1 MPSFLVIHIIII
13 IIYYTIIL
21 LIDYMGVDQNKGIW
35 GSYNRRSTTNQPRS
49 QRCQSREGSV
59 VCNIILRRESSKH
72 CYISQIITVS
82 KDMAWARAY
91 PGRFSNRGAI
101 ADQPR
106 TNRGFHRHV
115 LKIDLIWVVRLWT
128 CCSMLFWFFF
138 AISYHI
144 YHYWT
149 QCQGRPKYPKYSIR
163 LKCHIIIMPW
173 KYNCW
178 FLLLQ

>member
-1 MPSFLVIHIIII
+1 MLIKIKVSRAA
-13 IIYYTIIL
+13 TIA
-21 LIDYMGVDQNKGIW
+21 D
-35 GSYNRRSTTNQPRS
+35 QPRINCDPNGVNRGRVLS
-49 QRCQSREGSV
+49 YATLFCAENRQ
-59 VCNIILRRESSKH
+59 NIATYHR
-72 CYISQIITVS
+72 YSQIITVS

-163 LKCHIIIMPW
+163 LKCHIIIMPL